1 MRVVVALVA
10 VCLTNVAS
18 ALRADRFDDY
28 TLMGFYAPASAGAF
42 QDAFDCLDD
51 GRVIFIAANDVF
63 IESSPGSRTFKAL
76 GPLTGQGAPVSYPAF
91 IRVTPDGSLF
101 AVGNNFDAVGIF
113 RLRDLRGVWY
123 RVDHFDADWLDN
135 RHLVIRAGEVVTLL
149 DTKSSPEKPVNPILI
164 DNCPVSAGITFDVD
178 DNLYTGNGFG
188 NGEPSD
194 TGWIMYFPAKRW
206 RGVLRGDPV
215 IDFEEEGVL
224 VVDLLSAT
232 ALGFDAEGHLHV
244 GGGDFDT
251 GDLDYAGLVNAGA
264 IADAIAGRGPADPE
278 DPDEVRKLD
287 PDSNTPDN
295 WYDVTISAVKREL
308 LIRDG
313 STSTVYVHGLPG
325 GVKCDNVRKL
335 KAKCR
340 AGSHIRI
347 RVRLRDGR
355 NDGDT
360 MYVAADDIPFLETVK
375 GKKLISRSGGWD
387 AGEHS
392 VSLVDPSECLSPVI
406 VDCK

>member
-1 MRVVVALVA
+1 MCIR
-10 VCLTNVAS
+10 
-18 ALRADRFDDY
+18 DR
-28 TLMGFYAPASAGAF
+28 
-42 QDAFDCLDD
+42 
-51 GRVIFIAANDVF
+51 
-63 IESSPGSRTFKAL
+63 
-76 GPLTGQGAPVSYPAF
+76 
-91 IRVTPDGSLF
+91 
-101 AVGNNFDAVGIF
+101 
-113 RLRDLRGVWY
+113 
-123 RVDHFDADWLDN
+123 
-135 RHLVIRAGEVVTLL
+135 
-149 DTKSSPEKPVNPILI
+149 
-164 DNCPVSAGITFDVD
+164 
-178 DNLYTGNGFG
+178 
-188 NGEPSD
+188 
-194 TGWIMYFPAKRW
+194 
-206 RGVLRGDPV
+206 
-215 IDFEEEGVL
+215 
-224 VVDLLSAT
+224 
-232 ALGFDAEGHLHV
+232 
-244 GGGDFDT
+244 
-251 GDLDYAGLVNAGA
+251 
-264 IADAIAGRGPADPE
+264 
-278 DPDEVRKLD
+278 RKLD